1 MMPQNFFAWW
11 KSAPLPARPWLI
23 LGKGPSFSR
32 RASVPLGDYHLL
44 GLNHV
49 CREQPVTLAHVID
62 LDVVDACAEALET
75 RAQWVVM
82 PWRPHVARAR
92 WGRGTRRRPSSA
104 GLAEFAAT
112 HPVLR
117 RLRDRG
123 RLLWY
128 NLATA
133 QAAHG
138 ASPVVDVS
146 FFSAEAALNLLA
158 LAGVQC
164 VRSLGVDGG
173 TAYGQEFGDLSGTT
187 RLADGQGTFDRQF
200 RGIART
206 LLRTGI
212 DFAPLFVESP
222 IRVYVGATEA
232 QMLAVKVLEYS
243 IRKHTSMSVEV
254 YPLHRVGIDIPMPND
269 PACRPR
275 TPFSFQRFLIPAAAG
290 HRGRAIYLD
299 SDMQVFRDL
308 RQLWTLPFGD
318 ADVLSVAEPPGSGRP
333 SQFSVMLLDCERLG
347 WEIGKIVAGLDEGR
361 LGYDALMG
369 ELAVARCV
377 RATIPHA
384 WNCLD
389 RFKKGETA
397 LLHYTDMMRQPW
409 VSAEH
414 PLGRLWVRDLLEAL
428 DAGFVDGGLVEEHV
442 RRGWVRPSLLYQ
454 LERRCVDGRLLS
466 AGVLARDRDFVPPYC
481 SIAARRGR
489 SGARASARLRAL
501 ARHWAGGLA
510 PRRLRRRVRRWL
522 RS

>member
-1 MMPQNFFAWW
+1 MMPQNFFDWW
-11 KSAPLPARPWLI
+11 KAAPLPAWPWLI

-32 RASVPLGDYHLL
+32 RRSVALDDYHLL

-62 LDVVDACAEALET
+62 LDVVDACAEALES

-82 PWRPHVARAR
+82 PWRPHVVRTQ
-92 WGRGTRRRPSSA
+92 WGGGTVRRPGSA
-104 GLAEFAAT
+104 DLAELAAT

-133 QAAHG
+133 PAANG
-138 ASPVVDVS
+138 PSPVVDVS

-158 LAGVQC
+158 LAGVRC

-173 TAYGQEFGDLSGTT
+173 TAYGHEFRDLTGTT

-232 QMLAVKVLEYS
+232 QMLAVRVLEYS
-243 IRKHTSMSVEV
+243 IREHASMSVEV
-254 YPLHRVGIDIPMPND
+254 YPLHRVGIDIPMPKD

-275 TPFSFQRFLIPAAAG
+275 TPFSFQRFVIPAAAG

-299 SDMQVFRDL
+299 SDMQVFADL

-318 ADVLSVAEPPGSGRP
+318 ADVLSVAEPPGSGRA
-333 SQFSVMLLDCERLG
+333 SQFSVMLLDCQRLG
-347 WEIGKIVAGLDEGR
+347 WDIGDIVASLDSGR
-361 LGYDALMG
+361 LGYEALMG
-369 ELAVARCV
+369 DLAVARCI
-377 RATIPHA
+377 RATIPPR
-384 WNCLD
+384 WNSLD
-389 RFKKGETA
+389 RFSKGETA

-409 VSAEH
+409 VWADH
-414 PLGRLWVRDLLEAL
+414 PLGRLWVRDLLEAV
-428 DAGFVDGGLVEEHV
+428 DAGFVDGRLVEEHV
-442 RRGWVRPSLLYQ
+442 SRGWVRPSLLYQ
-454 LERRCVDGRLLS
+454 LEQRCVDGRLLP
-466 AGVLARDRDFVPPYC
+466 ARVLARDRDFVPPYC
-481 SIAARRGR
+481 
-489 SGARASARLRAL
+489 
-501 ARHWAGGLA
+501 
-510 PRRLRRRVRRWL
+510 
-522 RS
+522 